1 MLNFLGG
8 SGVISSVDIICNS
21 PFNGESLKSHPIPD
35 FLKYASNVIKLVIIV
50 LDHLS
55 QTA

>member
-21 PFNGESLKSHPIPD
+21 PFSGESLKSHPTPD
-35 FLKYASNVIKLVIIV
+35 FLKYASNVSVNAFGIEVK
-50 LDHLS
+50 
-55 QTA
+55 